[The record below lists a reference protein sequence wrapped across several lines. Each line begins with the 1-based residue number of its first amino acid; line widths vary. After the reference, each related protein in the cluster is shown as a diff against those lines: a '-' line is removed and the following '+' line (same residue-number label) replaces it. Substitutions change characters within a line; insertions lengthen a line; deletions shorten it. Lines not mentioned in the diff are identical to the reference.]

1 MNDWI
6 TDNHINFFMELFN
19 IRDSYMLI
27 DDHSSNEQ
35 GSYFCSTYFVEQLMG
50 RNFDKYDFDK
60 VDPTK
65 KKFFP
70 NGKSPLKF
78 TRIFIPVYNNG
89 IHWSHVVVDLRR
101 FSVTHYDSGREY
113 NSNSAKIVR
122 GISKFLYACDKSKTM
137 FAESKLELIQSH

>member
-1 MNDWI
+1 
-6 TDNHINFFMELFN
+6 
-19 IRDSYMLI
+19 
-27 DDHSSNEQ
+27 
-35 GSYFCSTYFVEQLMG
+35 MG
-50 RNFDKYDFDK
+50 RNLDKYDFDK
-60 VDPTK
+60 VDPSN

-70 NGKSPLKF
+70 TGKSPLSF

-137 FAESKLELIQSH
+137 FAESKLELIQSHRVPVFQQKNTYDCGIFMLMFCEAIYLQSYDQNFCFHPS